1 MPAETEVSSHY
12 THGNLMGSIRTGLA
26 ASGKSIETATL
37 DDLAPVDEFHIGG
50 RQATEDFLSQLG
62 FTPEKHVLEVG
73 SGLGG
78 SARFVASRYGSRVTG
93 IDITPEY
100 VETAIELCRSFGL
113 ERLISLHHGSALAT
127 PFPDTSFDGAYMMHV
142 GMNIEDKERLAAEV
156 ARVLRPGGVFGIY
169 DIMRIAPGDLAFPVP
184 WATAPD
190 LSALAEPR
198 RYREA
203 LEAAGFRV
211 AAERN
216 RRDFALRFFED
227 LRARNAAAGGPPPL
241 GLHLLMGRNTPD
253 KVANMI
259 ANVSKGFIAPVEM
272 IAHKR

>member
-1 MPAETEVSSHY
+1 MPAEAEVSRHY
-12 THGNLMGSIRTGLA
+12 AHGNLMGAIRTGLA

-62 FTPEKHVLEVG
+62 FTPEKHVLELG

-78 SARFVASRYGSRVTG
+78 SARFVASRYGSRVAG

-113 ERLISLHHGSALAT
+113 EKLISLHHGSALAT

-169 DIMRIAPGDLAFPVP
+169 DIMRIAPGDLAYPVP

-211 AAERN
+211 TAERN
-216 RRDFALRFFED
+216 RRDFALSFFED

-259 ANVSKGFIAPVEM
+259 ANISKGFIAPVEM